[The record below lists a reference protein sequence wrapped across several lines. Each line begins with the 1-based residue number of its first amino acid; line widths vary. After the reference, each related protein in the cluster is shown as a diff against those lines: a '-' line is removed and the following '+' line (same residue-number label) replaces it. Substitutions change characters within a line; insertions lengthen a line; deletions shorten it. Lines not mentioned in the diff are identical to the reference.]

1 VGSPQAAGPSV
12 SDSEGNEQKPLEKG
26 NEETETRQNTNPAA
40 IEDDGPGFFATVSNP
55 PFWTE
60 KRPLHNLVKLL
71 GQEQIDN
78 LRAQIP
84 SIARTEFTVL
94 KNKPKT
100 LKVQLMLWKLQGYLA
115 PFEDAEEEEG
125 TEDASDRH
133 HGDVDSEL
141 EAEDNWNQ
149 NQSDEGTVSWR
160 PV

>member
-1 VGSPQAAGPSV
+1 M
-12 SDSEGNEQKPLEKG
+12 
-26 NEETETRQNTNPAA
+26 ETRQNTNPAA

-60 KRPLHNLVKLL
+60 KRPLHNLVRLL
-71 GQEQIDN
+71 GQEQVGN
-78 LRAQIP
+78 LRAQVP

-115 PFEDAEEEEG
+115 PFEDAEEQEG
-125 TEDASDRH
+125 REDHQSDH
-133 HGDVDSEL
+133 QSDDNSEL
-141 EAEDNWNQ
+141 EAEENWNQ
-149 NQSDEGTVSWR
+149 DREDRSDEGTVSWR